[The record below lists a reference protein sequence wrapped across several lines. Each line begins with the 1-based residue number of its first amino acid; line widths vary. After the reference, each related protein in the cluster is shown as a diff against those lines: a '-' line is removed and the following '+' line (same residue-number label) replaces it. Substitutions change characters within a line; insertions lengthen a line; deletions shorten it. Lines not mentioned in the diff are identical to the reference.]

1 MIDLNKLDKEK
12 QQVMSNVLKPTVFAS
27 SKIKI
32 ELQEGYDKNL
42 LRSVVE
48 VLINDTKV
56 IEWNNNNIYGTIT
69 CNRSNISKYCMGTP
83 LYRQEK
89 MWDDLGLVLPR
100 NMMANWCIK
109 ISQYY
114 LEPLYRLMLD
124 KIKENSSLIHCD
136 ETTIQVNKE
145 ANKKE
150 IY

>member
-12 QQVMSNVLKPTVFAS
+12 PPVMTSIIKPTVFVS

-69 CNRSNISKYCMGTP
+69 CNRSNISKYCKGTP

-109 ISQYY
+109 IS
-114 LEPLYRLMLD
+114 
-124 KIKENSSLIHCD
+124 
-136 ETTIQVNKE
+136 
-145 ANKKE
+145 
-150 IY
+150 